1 MKWSF
6 KIGSVFSIPIKVHVT
21 FLLLLVFVAVVG
33 GDLHQ
38 SAYGVLF
45 VILVF
50 VCVVIHEL
58 SHSLVAIRFGHQ
70 VRSIILLPI
79 GGMAQMDE
87 IPEDPKQEILISIAG
102 PLASVAIAGILF
114 AVLLA
119 MKTPIEFWSG
129 ESFYDGNLLLNLFWI
144 NLILAAFNIIPAF
157 PMDGGRVLRGI
168 LGMFMEHMKA
178 TRIAVFV
185 GQMLA
190 IVLFF
195 TGILYNWWLALI
207 AVFIYIGAEGEE
219 RIWAMRT
226 ALADAPV
233 KEVMLTDFVSFSP
246 STTLREA
253 SEAFLHSLQGNFP
266 VLFGGTLMG
275 MLTRDAII
283 QGIAEGRE
291 ADRVADVMNR
301 EFDTTTENTKLVT
314 LYKQMSEKGITM
326 MPVMRK
332 DTLIGIVTMEQ
343 IGRYHMLSA
352 ARSAR

>member
-6 KIGSVFSIPIKVHVT
+6 QIGSVFSIPIKVHIT
-21 FLLLLVFVAVVG
+21 FLILLVFVALVG
-33 GDLHQ
+33 EDLHQ
-38 SAYGVLF
+38 SVFGVLF

-58 SHSLVAIRFGHQ
+58 SHSLVAIRFGHR

-87 IPEDPKQEILISIAG
+87 IPEDPKQEILISLAG
-102 PLASVAIAGILF
+102 PLASIVISGILLV
-114 AVLLA
+114 VLLV
-119 MKTPIEFWSG
+119 MDIPITFWS
-129 ESFYDGNLLLNLFWI
+129 EDSLFEGNMALNLFWI

-185 GQMLA
+185 GQALA
-190 IVLFF
+190 VVLFF

-207 AVFIYIGAEGEE
+207 AVFIYLGAEGEE

-233 KEVMLTDFVSFSP
+233 REVMLTDFVSFSP
-246 STTLREA
+246 NDNLKAA
-253 SEAFLHSLQGNFP
+253 SEAFLHTLQGNFP
-266 VLFGGTLMG
+266 VLFGKTLMG
-275 MLTRDAII
+275 VLTREDII
-283 QGIAEGRE
+283 QAIGEKRENERIAE
-291 ADRVADVMNR
+291 VMNR
-301 EFDTTTENTKLVT
+301 EFDVTTENTKLVT
-314 LYKQMSEKGITM
+314 LYKEMSEKRISM
-326 MPVMRK
+326 MPVMRG
-332 DTLIGIVTMEQ
+332 DELVGIVTMEQ
-343 IGRYHMLSA
+343 IGRYHVLSS

>member
-6 KIGSVFSIPIKVHVT
+6 KIGSIFSIPIKVHLT
-21 FLLLLVFVAVVG
+21 FLILLVFVALMG
-33 GDLHQ
+33 EDLHQ
-38 SAYGVLF
+38 SVYGVLF

-50 VCVVIHEL
+50 LCVIIHEL
-58 SHSLVAIRFGHQ
+58 SHSLVAIHFGHR

-87 IPEDPKQEILISIAG
+87 IPDDPKQEILISIAG
-102 PLASVAIAGILF
+102 PLASIAISGILL

-119 MKTPIEFWSG
+119 METPIEFWSE
-129 ESFYDGNLLLNLFWI
+129 ESFFDGNLVLNLFWI

-190 IVLFF
+190 IVFFF

-233 KEVMLTDFVSFSP
+233 REVMLTDFVSFSP
-246 STTLREA
+246 NDTLKTA
-253 SEAFLHSLQGNFP
+253 SESFLHSLQGNFP
-266 VLFGGTLMG
+266 VLFGNNLIGV
-275 MLTRDAII
+275 LTREDII
-283 QGIAEGRE
+283 QGIGEGRDT
-291 ADRVADVMNR
+291 DRVADVMNR
-301 EFDTTTENTKLVT
+301 EFDVTTENTQLVT
-314 LYKQMSEKGITM
+314 LYKEMSEKRITM
-326 MPVMRK
+326 MPVMRQ
-332 DTLIGIVTMEQ
+332 DTLVGIVTMEQ